1 MNQVVLNKKVSIE
14 RCVAQA
20 RKYYAMKGELRFEE
34 DYLKQDAVG
43 LNVQRACELCIDV
56 ANHLIKARKLGLPQD
71 SKDSFSLL
79 QRAGLIDEAM
89 AAALRAMVG
98 FRNILVHQYQML
110 DLAIMVEV
118 VERRLDALLAFANIA
133 LVAPD

>member
-14 RCVAQA
+14 RCVVQA
-20 RKYYAMKGELRFEE
+20 RKYYAMERELPFEE
-34 DYLKQDAVG
+34 DHLKQDAVA

-56 ANHLIKARKLGLPQD
+56 ANHLIKTRKLGLPED

-89 AAALRAMVG
+89 TAALRAMVG
-98 FRNILVHQYQML
+98 FRNVLVHQYQIL
-110 DLAIMVEV
+110 DLDIMVEV
-118 VERRLDALLAFANIA
+118 VEKRLDDLLVFANVA
-133 LVAPD
+133 LAASD